1 VTKALHL
8 PGRCTCDPGGVKM
21 AYGFFTIYWRDM
33 IRFVRFK
40 TLLVSSLLQPA
51 LWMAFFGIAM
61 SSNFDR
67 LTAGMPVPAG
77 AHVVGYLTFMGA
89 GIIAMTTL
97 FTSLFG
103 GIVILFDKNWGLMRE
118 ILASPMDRNHIIFG
132 IGLSGVTKS
141 FIQAIIIMV
150 FGILIGAAFFAGF
163 TPLRTIVGICGILTF
178 VGMFALGFL
187 FLSAAIAISMESP
200 EGLQGVITLLT
211 MPIFFASNALYP
223 IDNFPEILGII
234 SVYNPMTLLIT
245 GIRYFVIGPDFVAMG
260 HHYTY
265 TQGDILWSFAG
276 LVTFS
281 VIMFTFAYWRF
292 QKAVVT

>member
-1 VTKALHL
+1 
-8 PGRCTCDPGGVKM
+8 M
-21 AYGFFTIYWRDM
+21 AYGFTTIYWRDM

-40 TLLVSSLLQPA
+40 TLLFASLLQPA
-51 LWMAFFGIAM
+51 LWLAFFGIAM
-61 SSNFDR
+61 ASNFDR
-67 LTAGMPVPAG
+67 LLAGIPVPPG
-77 AHVVGYLTFMGA
+77 VHVIGYLTFMGA

-118 ILASPMDRNHIIFG
+118 ILASPMNRNHIIFG

-141 FIQAIIIMV
+141 FIQAIIIMI
-150 FGILIGAAFFAGF
+150 FGILLGAGFFAGY
-163 TPLRTIVGICGILTF
+163 TWIETAIAVLGILAY
-178 VGMFALGFL
+178 VAMFALGFL

-223 IDNFPEILGII
+223 IDAFPEFLKVMSI
-234 SVYNPMTLLIT
+234 YNPMTYLIN
-245 GIRYFVIGPDFVAMG
+245 GIRYFAIGPDFMAIG
-260 HHYTY
+260 KHYTY
-265 TQGDILWSFAG
+265 TQGDILFSYFG
-276 LVTFS
+276 LIVFT
-281 VIMFTFAYWRF
+281 VLMFGLAWWRF

>member
-1 VTKALHL
+1 
-8 PGRCTCDPGGVKM
+8 M
-21 AYGFFTIYWRDM
+21 EYGFATIFWRDM

-51 LWMAFFGIAM
+51 LWLAFFGIAM

-67 LTAGMPVPAG
+67 LMAGIPVPPG
-77 AHVVGYLTFMGA
+77 AHAVGYLTFMAA
-89 GIIAMTTL
+89 GVIAMTTL

-132 IGLSGVTKS
+132 IGLSGVAKS

-150 FGILIGAAFFAGF
+150 FGVLIGAAFFTGE
-163 TPLRTIVGICGILTF
+163 TPVQIVISVLGILAF
-178 VGMFALGFL
+178 VGMFAIGFL

-200 EGLQGVITLLT
+200 EGLQGVITLMT

-223 IDNFPEILGII
+223 IDSFPEFLKILSI
-234 SVYNPMTLLIT
+234 YNPMTLLIT
-245 GIRYFVIGPDFVAMG
+245 GIRYFAIGPDFFALG
-260 HHYTY
+260 RHYLFTPA
-265 TQGDILWSFAG
+265 DILVSFLGLTVFAG
-276 LVTFS
+276 L
-281 VIMFTFAYWRF
+281 MFLLAYWRF
-292 QKAVVT
+292 RNAVVT

>member
-1 VTKALHL
+1 MHL
-8 PGRCTCDPGGVKM
+8 LQRHNTCGHGGGEM
-21 AYGFFTIYWRDM
+21 AYGFMTIYWRDM

-61 SSNFDR
+61 SSNFDK
-67 LTAGMPVPAG
+67 LTAGMAIPAG
-77 AHVVGYLTFMGA
+77 AHPVGYLTFMGA

-163 TPLRTIVGICGILTF
+163 TPAGTVMGVAGILAF

-200 EGLQGVITLLT
+200 EGLQGVITLMT

-223 IDNFPEILGII
+223 TDTFPEILKVL

-245 GIRYFVIGPDFVAMG
+245 GIRYFAIGPDFTALG
-260 HHYTY
+260 KHYAY

-276 LVTFS
+276 LVVFT
-281 VIMFTFAYWRF
+281 VIMFAFAYWRF

>member
-1 VTKALHL
+1 MKC
-8 PGRCTCDPGGVKM
+8 GQEDGNM
-21 AYGFFTIYWRDM
+21 AYGFMTIYWRDM

-51 LWMAFFGIAM
+51 LWLAFFGIAM
-61 SSNFDR
+61 SSNFDQ

-77 AHVVGYLTFMGA
+77 THAVGYLTFMGC

-118 ILASPMDRNHIIFG
+118 ILASPMDRNHIIIG

-150 FGILIGAAFFAGF
+150 FGILIGTAFFAGF
-163 TPLRTIVGICGILTF
+163 TPFQTLIGVAGILAF
-178 VGMFALGFL
+178 VAMFALGFL

-223 IDNFPEILGII
+223 IDTFPEILKII

-245 GIRYFVIGPDFVAMG
+245 GIRYFAIGPDFVALG
-260 HHYTY
+260 KHYMY
-265 TQGDILWSFAG
+265 TQTDIAWAFGG
-276 LVTFS
+276 LGIFS
-281 VIMFTFAYWRF
+281 VIMFVFAYWRF
-292 QKAVVT
+292 KNAVVT

>member
-1 VTKALHL
+1 
-8 PGRCTCDPGGVKM
+8 M
-21 AYGFFTIYWRDM
+21 SYGFTTIYWRDM

-40 TLLVSSLLQPA
+40 TLLISSLLQPA
-51 LWMAFFGIAM
+51 LWLAFFGIAM
-61 SSNFDR
+61 SSSFDA
-67 LTAGMPVPAG
+67 LVAGIPAIPGVPQ
-77 AHVVGYLTFMGA
+77 VGYLTFMGA

-118 ILASPMDRNHIIFG
+118 ILASPMNRNHIIFG

-141 FIQAIIIMV
+141 FIQAIVIMV

-163 TPLRTIVGICGILTF
+163 SAIQVIIGIIGILAF

-200 EGLQGVITLLT
+200 EGLQGVTTLLT

-223 IDNFPEILGII
+223 IDSFPEVLKII
-234 SVYNPMTLLIT
+234 AVFNPMTMLVT
-245 GIRYFVIGPDFVAMG
+245 GIRYFTIGPEFMAMG
-260 HHYTY
+260 KYYHYTPSVV
-265 TQGDILWSFAG
+265 ILSYLG
-276 LVTFS
+276 LVIFT
-281 VIMFTFAYWRF
+281 VLMFTLALWRF
-292 QKAVVT
+292 KKAVVT

>member
-1 VTKALHL
+1 MT
-8 PGRCTCDPGGVKM
+8 
-21 AYGFFTIYWRDM
+21 YGFMTIYWRDM

-61 SSNFDR
+61 SSNFDK
-67 LTAGMPVPAG
+67 LTAGMQIPAG
-77 AHVVGYLTFMGA
+77 AHPVGYLTFMGA

-163 TPLRTIVGICGILTF
+163 TPAETIIGVAGILAF

-200 EGLQGVITLLT
+200 EGLQGVITLMT

-223 IDNFPEILGII
+223 TDTFPEILKIM

-245 GIRYFVIGPDFVAMG
+245 GIRYFAIGPDFMALG
-260 HHYTY
+260 KHYTY
-265 TQGDILWSFAG
+265 TQGDILWSFGG
-276 LVTFS
+276 LVVFT
-281 VIMFTFAYWRF
+281 VIMFAFAYWRF
-292 QKAVVT
+292 KNAVVT

>member
-1 VTKALHL
+1 M
-8 PGRCTCDPGGVKM
+8 G
-21 AYGFFTIYWRDM
+21 YGFMTIFWRDM

-51 LWMAFFGIAM
+51 LWLAFFGIAM
-61 SSNFDR
+61 SSNFDL

-77 AHVVGYLTFMGA
+77 SHAVGYLTFMGA

-141 FIQAIIIMV
+141 FIQAIIIMG
-150 FGILIGAAFFAGF
+150 FGILIGTSFFAGYNPVQTF
-163 TPLRTIVGICGILTF
+163 VAVAGILAF
-178 VGMFALGFL
+178 VAMFALGFL

-223 IDNFPEILGII
+223 VDTFPEILKIL

-245 GIRYFVIGPDFVAMG
+245 GIRYFAIGPDFMALG
-260 HHYTY
+260 KHYLY
-265 TQGDILWSFAG
+265 TPADIAWAFGG
-276 LVTFS
+276 LVIFS
-281 VIMFTFAYWRF
+281 VIMFGFAFWRF

>member
-1 VTKALHL
+1 
-8 PGRCTCDPGGVKM
+8 M
-21 AYGFFTIYWRDM
+21 TIYWRDM

-61 SSNFDR
+61 SSNFDQ
-67 LTAGMPVPAG
+67 LTAGMPIPAG
-77 AHVVGYLTFMGA
+77 AHPVGYLTFMGA

-118 ILASPMDRNHIIFG
+118 ILASPLDRNNIIFG

-163 TPLRTIVGICGILTF
+163 TPFQTVIGVAGILAF

-200 EGLQGVITLLT
+200 EGLQGVITLMT

-223 IDNFPEILGII
+223 TDSFPEILKIM

-245 GIRYFVIGPDFVAMG
+245 GIRYFAIGPDFIALG
-260 HHYTY
+260 KHYTI
-265 TQGDILWSFAG
+265 TQGDILWSFSG
-276 LVTFS
+276 LVVFT
-281 VIMFTFAYWRF
+281 VIMFAFAYWRF
-292 QKAVVT
+292 KNAVVT

>member
-1 VTKALHL
+1 
-8 PGRCTCDPGGVKM
+8 M
-21 AYGFFTIYWRDM
+21 AYGFATIYWRDM

-61 SSNFDR
+61 SSNFDK
-67 LTAGMPVPAG
+67 LTAGMPIPAG
-77 AHVVGYLTFMGA
+77 AHPVGYLTFMGA

-118 ILASPMDRNHIIFG
+118 ILASPMDRNNIIFG

-163 TPLRTIVGICGILTF
+163 TPAETVIGVAGILAF

-187 FLSAAIAISMESP
+187 FLSAGIAISMESP
-200 EGLQGVITLLT
+200 EGLQGVITLMT

-223 IDNFPEILGII
+223 TDSFPEFLKIL

-245 GIRYFVIGPDFVAMG
+245 GIRYFAIGPDFFALG
-260 HHYTY
+260 KHYAY
-265 TQGDILWSFAG
+265 TQMDIAWAFGG
-276 LVTFS
+276 LVIFAVITFA
-281 VIMFTFAYWRF
+281 FAYWRF
-292 QKAVVT
+292 RDAVVT

>member
-1 VTKALHL
+1 
-8 PGRCTCDPGGVKM
+8 M
-21 AYGFFTIYWRDM
+21 SYGFITIYWRDM

-51 LWMAFFGIAM
+51 LWLAFFGIAM
-61 SSNFDR
+61 SSSFDS
-67 LTAGMPVPAG
+67 LMVGMPVLPG
-77 AHVVGYLTFMGA
+77 VYRVGYLTFMGA

-118 ILASPMDRNHIIFG
+118 ILASPMNRNHIIFG

-150 FGILIGAAFFAGF
+150 FGILIGAAFFSGF
-163 TPLRTIVGICGILTF
+163 TAVQVIIGVVGILAF

-200 EGLQGVITLLT
+200 EGLQGVTTLLT

-223 IDNFPEILGII
+223 IDSFPEILKIM

-245 GIRYFVIGPDFVAMG
+245 GIRYFAIGPDFIALG
-260 HHYTY
+260 KYYQYTP
-265 TQGDILWSFAG
+265 GDIIMSYLG
-276 LVTFS
+276 LVVFTAL
-281 VIMFTFAYWRF
+281 MFVLAWWRF
-292 QKAVVT
+292 KKAVVT

>member
-1 VTKALHL
+1 
-8 PGRCTCDPGGVKM
+8 M
-21 AYGFFTIYWRDM
+21 SYGFTTIYWRDM

-51 LWMAFFGIAM
+51 LWLAFFGIAM
-61 SSNFDR
+61 SSSFDA
-67 LTAGMPVPAG
+67 LVAGIPAIPGVPQ
-77 AHVVGYLTFMGA
+77 VGYLTFMAA

-118 ILASPMDRNHIIFG
+118 ILASPMNRNHIIFG

-141 FIQAIIIMV
+141 FIQAIVIMV

-163 TPLRTIVGICGILTF
+163 SAIQVIIGIIGILAF

-200 EGLQGVITLLT
+200 EGLQGVTTLLT

-223 IDNFPEILGII
+223 IDSFPEVLKII
-234 SVYNPMTLLIT
+234 AVFNPMTMLVT
-245 GIRYFVIGPDFVAMG
+245 GIRYFTIGPEFMAMG
-260 HHYTY
+260 KYYHYTPSVV
-265 TQGDILWSFAG
+265 ILSYLG
-276 LVTFS
+276 LVIFT
-281 VIMFTFAYWRF
+281 VLMFALALWRF
-292 QKAVVT
+292 KKAVVT